1 MQMSIS
7 GKQPDAA
14 RLLVVDDEI
23 RLLRSLQELL
33 VLHGYQTELA
43 QGGRQA
49 IERLDND
56 HFDAILLDL
65 RMEDI
70 SGHDV
75 LQHIADQQYETPVI
89 VISGESSF
97 GAITQALLLG
107 ATDYIRKPYSSDE
120 LLKTLSNTLTNQ
132 RLKTENR
139 LFQQRL
145 WQSEKLHRHL
155 VEHSPDVIYVLDHE
169 GRFTFINNRVSDLL
183 GYQTEALL
191 GQHFS
196 VVLDDE
202 EEWQQ
207 LSCDTG
213 HGDVESSFRKQAE
226 IRVRNK
232 FHQVRHLYVEYF
244 PLDFS
249 QTGVIDQSIS
259 EITSTTQGT
268 FGIARDITE
277 RKQAEQTIQFQAYHD
292 LLTGLPNRTLF
303 KDRLEMAVAHAK
315 RNKDI
320 FAVLF
325 IDLDRFKVVNDSLG
339 HATGDLLLQ
348 AVSETLRS
356 SLREGDTLARFGGDE
371 FTLLLPSLHSEQ
383 DAATIAGKIMAR
395 LASPFLL
402 DGHEIFI
409 GASIGIALYPRDG
422 TSMNQ
427 LVGHADLAM
436 YQVKKRNRNGFCFYE
451 SSMDAAASERLLL
464 ENDIRRGIEG
474 QQFCVQYQPQMDID
488 SGKILGMEA
497 LVRWRHPL
505 RGLLLPNEFIPIA
518 EESGLVLMLGE
529 WVLRQG
535 CAALREWLDAGL
547 EPIRMGIN
555 FSVLQIEQPDFTSL
569 VLAVL
574 EEHRLD
580 PSLLEVEI
588 TENLLMKDWEG
599 VVAKLQALHQHG
611 VKIALDDFGTG
622 FSSLSYLQKFP
633 LTTLK
638 IDRVFINEINVTN
651 PDACLVDA
659 IASIGKGLK
668 LNLVAEGV
676 ETAEQLDYL
685 RRLGCHEAQGF
696 LLSRSLDPSDARS
709 LLERNQNRAT
719 VALS

>member
-395 LASPFLL
+395 WPRNLHRCQHWHRALSPRRHLDEPTGRPCRSGDVSGEKAQPQWLLLLRIEHGCSRFGAAAARKRHSSRHRGPAVLRAVPATDGHRFRKNPRHGGIGALASPTARTAAAERI
-402 DGHEIFI
+402 HPHRRRERI
-409 GASIGIALYPRDG
+409 GA
-422 TSMNQ
+422 
-427 LVGHADLAM
+427 
-436 YQVKKRNRNGFCFYE
+436 
-451 SSMDAAASERLLL
+451 DAR
-464 ENDIRRGIEG
+464 
-474 QQFCVQYQPQMDID
+474 
-488 SGKILGMEA
+488 
-497 LVRWRHPL
+497 
-505 RGLLLPNEFIPIA
+505 
-518 EESGLVLMLGE
+518 
-529 WVLRQG
+529 
-535 CAALREWLDAGL
+535 
-547 EPIRMGIN
+547 RMGI
-555 FSVLQIEQPDFTSL
+555 E
-569 VLAVL
+569 A
-574 EEHRLD
+574 
-580 PSLLEVEI
+580 
-588 TENLLMKDWEG
+588 G
-599 VVAKLQALHQHG
+599 
-611 VKIALDDFGTG
+611 
-622 FSSLSYLQKFP
+622 
-633 LTTLK
+633 
-638 IDRVFINEINVTN
+638 
-651 PDACLVDA
+651 
-659 IASIGKGLK
+659 
-668 LNLVAEGV
+668 
-676 ETAEQLDYL
+676 L
-685 RRLGCHEAQGF
+685 RRLA
-696 LLSRSLDPSDARS
+696 
-709 LLERNQNRAT
+709 
-719 VALS
+719 